1 MATSTEDLEV
11 YLTRLERRWQKLDD
25 GTYVLGLGA
34 DRPVAAMR
42 VAPPVV
48 VIQVEIGPAP
58 QADPAVE
65 AKLFRRLLELNGS
78 DLIHAAYAI
87 EVDLIVLTAALELE
101 NLDINELEAVLANID
116 MAIAE
121 HVPVLRELS
130 KP

>member
-1 MATSTEDLEV
+1 MATSTEDLEA
-11 YLTRLERRWQKLDD
+11 YLTRLERRWQKLED

-34 DRPVAAMR
+34 DHPVAAMH
-42 VAPPVV
+42 VSPPVV
-48 VIQVEIGPAP
+48 VIQVDIGEAPKGAP
-58 QADPAVE
+58 QVE

-87 EVDLIVLTAALELE
+87 ETGRIVLSAALELE
-101 NLDINELEAVLANID
+101 NLDLNELEAVLANID
-116 MAIAE
+116 MAIAQ